1 MLSTDE
7 LNDGRTFILKL
18 RDAAG
23 AKLFWVEKLRGE
35 MARRWYDIYRNS
47 DWEALRG
54 TAMDVFRNRVGER
67 VAHEAQRANRCV
79 VINAPIVT
87 VEQLLPAH
95 VS

>member
-23 AKLFWVEKLRGE
+23 ATLFWVEKLSGE

-54 TAMDVFRNRVGER
+54 TAMDVFRNLVCER
-67 VAHEAQRANRCV
+67 VAHEAQRAHRRV
-79 VINAPIVT
+79 VIYAPIVT
-87 VEQLLPAH
+87 VVQLLPAH